1 MSDNPNRD
9 ARTDIPTQEELP
21 LAIVQGQ
28 ALASFPKDLY
38 IPPDALEVIL
48 EAFEGPLDLLLHLI
62 RKHEIDIY
70 DIPIALVTK
79 QYLEYLDLM
88 TELNKSL
95 GSTPADQNDEAAMDQ
110 PMRLLDDKVMV
121 AQRLDDLGV
130 QFIEGGWP
138 GANPKDIEFFRMIK
152 ETPLKHATVVAF
164 GSTRKASN
172 PVQKDPNI
180 QSLLNAETK
189 VITLFGKSWSLH
201 VTDALGI
208 SLATNLELIGDSVA
222 HLRSKQRRVFYDA
235 EHFFDGYKT
244 NPDYALDTIR
254 RAVAAGAE
262 RVILCDTN
270 GGTMPW
276 EIKAICQVVQRD
288 CPVPL
293 GIHAHNDCEMAVAN
307 SLVAIEMGIV
317 QVQGTIN
324 GIGERCGNANL
335 CSIIPNLQL
344 KMKRPALGERLTRLK
359 EVSGFVTEIANL
371 MPNKHQPYVGDSAFA
386 HKGGVHI
393 HAVLKNPATY
403 EHIVP
408 SLVGNRQRMLVS
420 DYAGRSGLLDKVEA
434 FGIKLDKDHEKV
446 QELMAT
452 LKERENEGY
461 QFEGAEGSFELLMR
475 KAMGTHKPS
484 FELLGFRVIVEKK
497 QDSGASMSEATVMVK
512 VGDAVE
518 HAAAVGAGPVNALD
532 HALRKA
538 LEKFYPQLREV
549 KLLDYKVRVLSANR
563 GTESKVR
570 VLIESGDHKDK
581 WGTVGVSENIM
592 EASWQALAD
601 SIEYKLLESE
611 R

>member
-1 MSDNPNRD
+1 M
-9 ARTDIPTQEELP
+9 AKK
-21 LAIVQGQ
+21 
-28 ALASFPKDLY
+28 ASRGSSRKPST
-38 IPPDALEVIL
+38 PPVTPAAAKSVHLE
-48 EAFEGPLDLLLHLI
+48 
-62 RKHEIDIY
+62 IY
-70 DIPIALVTK
+70 DTTLRDGAQAEDVSFSA
-79 QYLEYLDLM
+79 E
-88 TELNKSL
+88 
-95 GSTPADQNDEAAMDQ
+95 
-110 PMRLLDDKVMV
+110 DKVMV

-138 GANPKDIEFFRMIK
+138 GANPRDIEFFRMIK
-152 ETPLKHATVVAF
+152 ETPLKQATVVAF

-172 PVQKDPNI
+172 TVQKDSNI
-180 QSLLNAETK
+180 QALLNAETK
-189 VITLFGKSWSLH
+189 IITLFGKSWSLH

-208 SLATNLELIGDSVA
+208 ALDANLDIIGDSVA
-222 HLRSKQRRVFYDA
+222 YLRSKHRRVFYDA

-244 NPDYALDTIR
+244 NPDYALDTLR

-276 EIKAICQVVQRD
+276 EIKDICKIVQQE

-307 SLVAIEMGIV
+307 SLVAIEMGVV

-344 KMKRPALGERLTRLK
+344 KMKRPALGERLTHLK
-359 EVSGFVTEIANL
+359 EVSSFVTEIANL

-420 DYAGRSGLLDKVEA
+420 DHAGRSGLLEKVEA
-434 FGIKLDKDHEKV
+434 YGIKLDKDHSKV
-446 QELMAT
+446 KELMAT
-452 LKERENEGY
+452 LKDRENEGY

-475 KAMGTHKPS
+475 KAMGAHKSS

-497 QDSGASMSEATVMVK
+497 QDHGASTSEATVMVK
-512 VGDAVE
+512 VGEVVE
-518 HAAAVGAGPVNALD
+518 HAAAAGAGPVNALD

-601 SIEYKLLESE
+601 SIEYKLLASE

>member
-1 MSDNPNRD
+1 MAKKVTRQRSSRRPRPAAPE
-9 ARTDIPTQEELP
+9 ARVRPILP
-21 LAIVQGQ
+21 SV
-28 ALASFPKDLY
+28 
-38 IPPDALEVIL
+38 LE
-48 EAFEGPLDLLLHLI
+48 
-62 RKHEIDIY
+62 IY
-70 DIPIALVTK
+70 DTTLRDGAQAEDVSFSA
-79 QYLEYLDLM
+79 E
-88 TELNKSL
+88 
-95 GSTPADQNDEAAMDQ
+95 
-110 PMRLLDDKVMV
+110 DKIRV
-121 AQRLDDLGV
+121 AQRLDELGV

-152 ETPLKHATVVAF
+152 AIPLHHSTVIAF
-164 GSTRKASN
+164 GSTRNASHS
-172 PVQKDPNI
+172 VHHDPNLRA
-180 QSLLNAETK
+180 LLDAETK
-189 VITLFGKSWSLH
+189 IITLFGKTWSLH
-201 VTDALGI
+201 VIDALGI
-208 SLATNLELIGDSVA
+208 SLAKNLELIGDSIAYV
-222 HLRSKQRRVFYDA
+222 RSKNRRVFYDA
-235 EHFFDGYKT
+235 EHFFDGYKS
-244 NPDYALDTIR
+244 NPEYALNTIR
-254 RAVAAGAE
+254 TAVAAGAE

-276 EIKAICQVVQRD
+276 EVRRICDEVRKE
-288 CPVPL
+288 CSVPL

-307 SLVAIEMGIV
+307 SLVAIETGVV

-344 KMKRPALGERLTRLK
+344 KMKRQALGERLQHLK

-403 EHIVP
+403 EHVVP
-408 SLVGNRQRMLVS
+408 TLVGNRQRMLVS

-434 FGIKLDKDHEKV
+434 FGIKLNKGDAKV
-446 QELMAT
+446 QELINT
-452 LKERENEGY
+452 LKERESEGY

-475 KAMGTHKPS
+475 KAMGTHTPS
-484 FELLGFRVIVEKK
+484 FQLLGFRVIVEKK
-497 QDSGASMSEATVMVK
+497 QDPGASFSEATVMVK
-512 VGDAVE
+512 VGEVVE
-518 HAAAVGAGPVNALD
+518 HAAAAGAGPVNALD

-581 WGTVGVSENIM
+581 WGTVGVSGNII

-601 SIEYKLLESE
+601 SIEFKLLSLD
-611 R
+611 RP